1 MIDPRSSVIEKRLI
15 GVKRIIAVTGWKGGI
30 GKSSIASVLALL
42 LARKGHRTALLDL
55 DFTGASDHII
65 LGIND
70 AHYTEETGINP
81 PLAHGI
87 TFMSMSFFSQGRA
100 VPLRGNDVS
109 QAALELLAVTQW
121 GEQDFLVV
129 DMPPGIGDASLDMA
143 RWIKRAELLAMTTPA
158 VLAVETLRRSLAL
171 FERLNVPLLGI
182 VENLSAGALSSF
194 SNHAKF
200 LGAIRADPG
209 LETATGHPEKILKTR
224 FAEDLG
230 KVAAAIEYRP

>member
-1 MIDPRSSVIEKRLI
+1 MIDPRSSIIGKRLA
-15 GVKRIIAVTGWKGGI
+15 GVKRVIAVTGWKGGI

-42 LARKGHRTALLDL
+42 LARQGRRTALLDL

-70 AHYTEETGINP
+70 AHITEETGINP
-81 PLAHGI
+81 PLACGI

-100 VPLRGNDVS
+100 VPLRGSDVS

-121 GEQDFLVV
+121 GDQDFLVL
-129 DMPPGIGDASLDMA
+129 DMPPGIGDASLDMV
-143 RWIKRAELLAMTTPA
+143 RWIQRAELLAVTTPA

-182 VENLSAGALSSF
+182 VENMGAGTPSQF
-194 SNHAKF
+194 RHHAKF
-200 LGAIRADPG
+200 LGTIQRDPG
-209 LETATGHPEKILKTR
+209 LEAATGQPEQILKTR
-224 FAEDLG
+224 FAGDLG
-230 KVAAAIEYRP
+230 KIVAAALG

>member
-1 MIDPRSSVIEKRLI
+1 MIDPRSSIIKKRLA

-42 LARKGHRTALLDL
+42 LGRKGHRTALLDL

-70 AHYTEETGINP
+70 AHYTEETGLNP
-81 PLAHGI
+81 PLACGI

-129 DMPPGIGDASLDMA
+129 DMPPGIGDASLDLV
-143 RWIKRAELLAMTTPA
+143 RWIKRAELLAVTTPA
-158 VLAVETLRRSLAL
+158 VLAVETLRRSLTL
-171 FERLNVPLLGI
+171 FERLDVPLLGI
-182 VENLSAGALSSF
+182 IENLGTGAPSPF

-200 LGAIRADPG
+200 LGAIRRDPD
-209 LETATGHPEKILKTR
+209 LEATTGQPELILKTR

-230 KVAAAIEYRP
+230 RIVAAFS

>member
-1 MIDPRSSVIEKRLI
+1 MIDPRSSVIKKRLA

-42 LARKGHRTALLDL
+42 LARRGLRAALLDL

-70 AHYTEETGINP
+70 AHYTEETGLNP
-81 PLAHGI
+81 PVAHGI

-100 VPLRGNDVS
+100 VPLRGSDVS

-121 GEQDFLVV
+121 GEQEFLVM
-129 DMPPGIGDASLDMA
+129 DMPPGIGDASLDMV
-143 RWIKRAELLAMTTPA
+143 RWIKRAELLAVTTPA
-158 VLAVETLRRSLAL
+158 VLSVETLKRSLAL

-182 VENLSAGALSSF
+182 VENLGAGAPSPF
-194 SNHAKF
+194 SHHAKF
-200 LGAIRADPG
+200 LGSIQRDSG
-209 LETATGHPEKILKTR
+209 LEAATGQPERILRTR
-224 FAEDLG
+224 FAEELG
-230 KVAAAIEYRP
+230 KIAARFG

>member
-1 MIDPRSSVIEKRLI
+1 MIDPRSSIIEKRLA

-42 LARKGHRTALLDL
+42 LARKGHRTALLDM

-65 LGIND
+65 LGIHD
-70 AHYTEETGINP
+70 ARYTEETGINP
-81 PLAHGI
+81 PLACGI

-100 VPLRGNDVS
+100 VPLRGGDVS

-121 GEQDFLVV
+121 GEQDFLVL

-143 RWIKRAELLAMTTPA
+143 RWIKRAKLLAVTTPA

-171 FERLNVPLLGI
+171 FERLNAPLLGI
-182 VENLSAGALSSF
+182 VENLSTGVHGPF
-194 SNHAKF
+194 VNHANF
-200 LGAIRADPG
+200 LGTIRHDPDW
-209 LETATGHPEKILKTR
+209 ETATGHPERILQTR
-224 FAEDLG
+224 FAQDLG
-230 KVAAAIEYRP
+230 KIAVAFS

>member
-1 MIDPRSSVIEKRLI
+1 MIDPRSSVIEKRLA

-70 AHYTEETGINP
+70 AHYTEETGLNP
-81 PLAHGI
+81 PLACGI
-87 TFMSMSFFSQGRA
+87 TFMSMSFFSKGRA
-100 VPLRGNDVS
+100 VPLRGSDVS

-129 DMPPGIGDASLDMA
+129 DMPPGIGDASLDMV
-143 RWIKRAELLAMTTPA
+143 RWIKRAELLAVTTSA
-158 VLAVETLRRSLAL
+158 VLVVETLRRSLAL

-182 VENLSAGALSSF
+182 GENLSAGTPSRF
-194 SNHAKF
+194 SHHTKF
-200 LGAIRADPG
+200 LGAIRRDLD
-209 LETATGHPEKILKTR
+209 LEAATGKPERIFKTS

-230 KVAAAIEYRP
+230 KIAAVFG

>member
-1 MIDPRSSVIEKRLI
+1 MIDPRSSVIEKRLA
-15 GVKRIIAVTGWKGGI
+15 GVKRIVAVTGWKGGI

-55 DFTGASDHII
+55 DFTGASDHTI

-70 AHYTEETGINP
+70 AHYTEETGLNP

-100 VPLRGNDVS
+100 VPLRGSDVS

-129 DMPPGIGDASLDMA
+129 DMPPGIGDASLDMV
-143 RWIKRAELLAMTTPA
+143 RWIKRAEMLAVTTPA
-158 VLAVETLRRSLAL
+158 VLSVETLKRSLAL

-182 VENLSAGALSSF
+182 VENLSTGAHSPFVS
-194 SNHAKF
+194 HAKF
-200 LGAIRADPG
+200 LGSIQRDPS
-209 LETATGHPEKILKTR
+209 LDAATGQPEQILRTR
-224 FAEDLG
+224 FAEELG
-230 KVAAAIEYRP
+230 KIAARFR

>member
-1 MIDPRSSVIEKRLI
+1 MIDPRSSVIEKRLS
-15 GVKRIIAVTGWKGGI
+15 GVKRVIAVTGWKGGI

-42 LARKGHRTALLDL
+42 LARRGRRAALLDL

-65 LGIND
+65 LGIHD
-70 AHYTEETGINP
+70 AHYTEETGLNP

-100 VPLRGNDVS
+100 VPLRGGDVS

-143 RWIKRAELLAMTTPA
+143 RWIKRAELLAVTTPA
-158 VLAVETLRRSLAL
+158 VLSVETLKRSLAL

-182 VENLSAGALSSF
+182 VENLGVGMPSPF
-194 SNHAKF
+194 SRHAKF
-200 LGAIRADPG
+200 LGSIPRDAS
-209 LETATGHPEKILKTR
+209 LEAALGHPEQILRTR
-224 FAEDLG
+224 FAQELE
-230 KVAAAIEYRP
+230 KIVAALC

>member
-1 MIDPRSSVIEKRLI
+1 MIDPRSSVIAKRLA
-15 GVKRIIAVTGWKGGI
+15 GVKRVIAVTGWKGGI
-30 GKSSIASVLALL
+30 GKSSVASVLALL
-42 LARKGHRTALLDL
+42 LSRKGHRTALLDL

-70 AHYTEETGINP
+70 AHYTEETGLNP

-100 VPLRGNDVS
+100 VPLRGGDVS

-129 DMPPGIGDASLDMA
+129 DMPPGIGDASLDMV
-143 RWIKRAELLAMTTPA
+143 RWIKRAELLVVTTPA

-171 FERLNVPLLGI
+171 FERLDVPLLGI
-182 VENLSAGALSSF
+182 VENLGAGTPGSF
-194 SNHAKF
+194 DHHAKF
-200 LGAIRADPG
+200 LGAIGRDAG
-209 LETATGHPEKILKTR
+209 LETATGHPEQILRTR
-224 FAEDLG
+224 FAAELG
-230 KVAAAIEYRP
+230 KIAAVFS

>member
-1 MIDPRSSVIEKRLI
+1 MDPRSSVIEKRLA
-15 GVKRIIAVTGWKGGI
+15 GVKRIVAVTGWKGGI

-42 LARKGHRTALLDL
+42 LAHKGHRAALLDL

-70 AHYTEETGINP
+70 AHYTEETGLNP

-100 VPLRGNDVS
+100 VPLRGSDVS

-129 DMPPGIGDASLDMA
+129 DMPPGIGDASLDMV
-143 RWIKRAELLAMTTPA
+143 RWIKRAELLAVTTPA
-158 VLAVETLRRSLAL
+158 VLSVETLKRSLAL

-182 VENLSAGALSSF
+182 IENLSTAAHSPFVS
-194 SNHAKF
+194 HAKF
-200 LGAIRADPG
+200 LGSIQRDPS
-209 LETATGHPEKILKTR
+209 LEAATGHPEQILRTR
-224 FAEDLG
+224 FAEELG
-230 KVAAAIEYRP
+230 KVAAVFD

>member
-1 MIDPRSSVIEKRLI
+1 MIDPRSSVIEKRLA
-15 GVKRIIAVTGWKGGI
+15 GVKRVVAVTGWKGGI

-55 DFTGASDHII
+55 DFTGASDHTI

-70 AHYTEETGINP
+70 AHYTEETGLNP

-100 VPLRGNDVS
+100 VPLRGSDVS

-129 DMPPGIGDASLDMA
+129 DMPPGIGDASLDMV
-143 RWIKRAELLAMTTPA
+143 RWIKRAEMLAVTTPA
-158 VLAVETLRRSLAL
+158 VLSVETLKRSLAL

-182 VENLSAGALSSF
+182 VENLSTGAHSPFVS
-194 SNHAKF
+194 HAKF
-200 LGAIRADPG
+200 LGSIQRDPS
-209 LETATGHPEKILKTR
+209 LDAATGQPEQILRTR
-224 FAEDLG
+224 FAEELG
-230 KVAAAIEYRP
+230 KIAARFR

>member
-1 MIDPRSSVIEKRLI
+1 MIDPRSSVIEKRLA
-15 GVKRIIAVTGWKGGI
+15 GVKRVIAVTGWKGGI

-81 PLAHGI
+81 PLTCGI

-100 VPLRGNDVS
+100 VPLRGSDVS

-129 DMPPGIGDASLDMA
+129 DMPPGIGDASLDMV
-143 RWIKRAELLAMTTPA
+143 RWIKRAELLAVTTPA
-158 VLAVETLRRSLAL
+158 VLAVETLKRSLAL

-182 VENLSAGALSSF
+182 VENLSAGAPSPF
-194 SNHAKF
+194 SHHAKF
-200 LGAIRADPG
+200 LGAIRRDPD
-209 LETATGHPEKILKTR
+209 LETATGQPEMILRTR
-224 FAEDLG
+224 FAEELG
-230 KVAAAIEYRP
+230 KIVATFS

>member
-1 MIDPRSSVIEKRLI
+1 MIDPRSSVIEKRLA

-65 LGIND
+65 LGISD
-70 AHYTEETGINP
+70 AHYTEETGLNP
-81 PLAHGI
+81 PLAFGI

-129 DMPPGIGDASLDMA
+129 DMPPGIGDASLDLV
-143 RWIKRAELLAMTTPA
+143 RWIKRAELLAVTTPA
-158 VLAVETLRRSLAL
+158 VLAVETLRRSLTL
-171 FERLNVPLLGI
+171 FERLDVPMLGI
-182 VENLSAGALSSF
+182 VENLSAGAPSPF
-194 SNHAKF
+194 GNHAKF
-200 LGAIRADPG
+200 LGAIRRDPD
-209 LETATGHPEKILKTR
+209 LEASTGQPELILKTR

-230 KVAAAIEYRP
+230 RIVAAFS

>member
-1 MIDPRSSVIEKRLI
+1 MIDPRSSVIKKRLA
-15 GVKRIIAVTGWKGGI
+15 GVKRVIAVTGWKGGI

-70 AHYTEETGINP
+70 AHYTEETGLNP
-81 PLAHGI
+81 PVACGI

-100 VPLRGNDVS
+100 VPLRGSDVS

-121 GEQDFLVV
+121 GDQDFLVV
-129 DMPPGIGDASLDMA
+129 DMPPGIGDASLDMV
-143 RWIKRAELLAMTTPA
+143 RWIKRAELLAVTTPA

-182 VENLSAGALSSF
+182 VENLSAGVPSPF
-194 SNHAKF
+194 SHHAKF
-200 LGAIRADPG
+200 LGAIRCDSN
-209 LETATGHPEKILKTR
+209 LEAATGQPEQILKTR
-224 FAEDLG
+224 FTEDLEKIVTPLG
-230 KVAAAIEYRP
+230 